1 MAGAAGTAG
10 AFDEARSAT
19 TADRAGAEAARAQ
32 LAATVQRIWGY
43 PTLRPLQAEAMV
55 ASLQGRDAV
64 VVLATGGGKS
74 LCYQAPA
81 LLRSGVTAVVSPLI
95 SLMKD
100 QIDGLR
106 ESGVAAG
113 MLTSAQTPD
122 ERRLVRQ
129 QLREGQLKLLYVAPE
144 RLVLDG
150 FVGELLGSGLAA
162 LVVDEAHCISHWGHD
177 FRPEYRQL
185 GQLRRDHP
193 EIPIQA
199 FTATATPGVRA
210 DIVRQLGLR
219 EPALLVGSCDRP
231 NLTYRFQPRGE
242 LLAQVLAVI
251 KRHPDQAGIVYALRR
266 KDVEEHAAALQR
278 AGVKA
283 LPYHAGLDPET
294 RHRNQEQFLNEEVDV
309 VVATV
314 AFGMG
319 IDRADVRYVVHA
331 NLPKGIE
338 QYMQESGRAG
348 RDGLPAECVLLY
360 AASDWHSWK
369 NLLERSS
376 REGEGSPEDVAA
388 AVKRIGQ
395 MLAFASGAQCRHRF
409 LVEHFGETW
418 SGGAAAAGSA
428 GAGGC
433 GACDVCLGELAALP
447 DATVTAQKILSCVAR
462 CEQRFGSGHVA
473 DVLRG
478 ADSERLR
485 QHGHDQL
492 STFGLLKEQSSREI
506 RHCIDQL
513 VAQGHLVVAE
523 GDYPTLALGPTARE
537 VLRGQREVALFALPK
552 LAKTSRGRASI
563 ARLAADDEALA
574 VDDALFEAL
583 RKLRRELAHAR
594 GVPPYV
600 IFNDRTL
607 AELAA
612 RKPTT
617 PEQFRACKG
626 VGDKKAADLGPAFL
640 AAIRSHG
647 GGVDSSE
654 PSRAHGA
661 GEFPSALGAGEF
673 PSGDDGDPFLADR
686 DADSDPAS

>member
-1 MAGAAGTAG
+1 MAGAAGA
-10 AFDEARSAT
+10 ARTSPAA
-19 TADRAGAEAARAQ
+19 ADPAAAEAAREQ
-32 LAATVQRIWGY
+32 LAATVQRVWGY

-81 LLRSGVTAVVSPLI
+81 LLRNGVTAVVSPLI

-122 ERRLVRQ
+122 ERRKVRQ
-129 QLREGQLKLLYVAPE
+129 QLRDGQLKLLYVAPE

-150 FVGELLGSGLAA
+150 FLAELLGSGLAA

-199 FTATATPGVRA
+199 FTATATPGVRD

-219 EPALLVGSCDRP
+219 DPALLVGSCDRP

-242 LLAQVLAVI
+242 LLAQVLSVI

-266 KDVEEHAAALQR
+266 RDVEEHALALQR

-283 LPYHAGLDPET
+283 LPYHAGLEPET

-369 NLLERSS
+369 NLLERSA
-376 REGEGSPEDVAA
+376 REGEGSPEDVDA

-395 MLAFASGAQCRHRF
+395 MLAFAGGASCRHRY

-418 SGGAAAAGSA
+418 ADRATGDAVDGASETT
-428 GAGGC
+428 GGC
-433 GACDVCLGELAALP
+433 GACDVCLGELASLP
-447 DATVTAQKILSCVAR
+447 EATVVAQKILSCVVR
-462 CEQRFGSGHVA
+462 CEQRFGAGHIA

-478 ADSERLR
+478 ADSERVR

-492 STFGLLKEQSSREI
+492 TTFGLLSSQSSREI
-506 RHCIDQL
+506 RHCVDQL
-513 VAQGHLVVAE
+513 VAQGLLAVAD
-523 GDYPTLALGPTARE
+523 GDYPTLAVAPSGRE
-537 VLRGQREVALFALPK
+537 VLRGQREVKLFALPK
-552 LAKTSRGRASI
+552 LAKTSRGRPTL
-563 ARLAADDEALA
+563 ARMAADDEALA
-574 VDDALFEAL
+574 VDDALFETL
-583 RKLRRELAHAR
+583 RKLRRELAHTR

-612 RKPTT
+612 RKPST
-617 PEQFRACKG
+617 PEEFRACKG

-640 AAIRSHG
+640 EAIAAH
-647 GGVDSSE
+647 
-654 PSRAHGA
+654 A
-661 GEFPSALGAGEF
+661 GT
-673 PSGDDGDPFLADR
+673 
-686 DADSDPAS
+686 